1 MSQVTKVVG
10 KPCNASEGKMNNSE
24 GSPNGGKRNLANGH
38 AKGGSWPS
46 GAHETGVS
54 GSTDKMGRHG
64 SPLD

>member
-1 MSQVTKVVG
+1 
-10 KPCNASEGKMNNSE
+10 MNNSE
-24 GSPNGGKRNLANGH
+24 GSPNGGKRNLAHGH

-64 SPLD
+64 SHLD